1 MACLSKRIPSIVLNP
16 ALIQYFVFTI
26 FCLYILIGLVMVCNL
41 NQNMLLSYY
50 SSYINKWICVRLI
63 CHFILP
69 LLTRIM
75 LYFEM
80 DHVHLVFTCLLT
92 IHDHLYILY

>member
-1 MACLSKRIPSIVLNP
+1 MACWSKRLPSIALNP
-16 ALIQYFVFTI
+16 ALIQYIVLTI
-26 FCLYILIGLVMVCNL
+26 LCLYILIGLVMAYNL
-41 NQNMLLSYY
+41 SQNMLPSYY
-50 SSYINKWICVRLI
+50 SSYINKRICVRLI
-63 CHFILP
+63 HFILP

-92 IHDHLYILY
+92 IHDHLYI